1 MIYSGNTFHAQ
12 GLEFVSIA
20 VIQIDVQGVLYV
32 VPTIQI
38 NLCLNNRMI
47 EEIDVWLNKK
57 ANKNQNR

>member
-1 MIYSGNTFHAQ
+1 MIYSGNTLHTQ

-20 VIQIDVQGVLYV
+20 VIQIDVQGVFCV